1 MKNKRRFFFRLG
13 AIALLVAIAACMMVI
28 GRGHTVYIDN
38 KSLEYEGETYAPYY
52 RATVYVNGERVS
64 KLQPKERASATNIGQ
79 SFSMT
84 LELIKEKGGETETVD
99 IAIKLPYS
107 RDGII
112 VNIPGYMAG
121 LPQDAWMSEFVSTP
135 TAAEMQDEEIPT
147 EEEDVLA
154 GAEF

>member
-1 MKNKRRFFFRLG
+1 MNKRRLAVRLG
-13 AIALLVAIAACMMVI
+13 AIALLIAIAACMMVI
-28 GRGHTVYIDN
+28 GRGHTVYVDN
-38 KSLEYEGETYAPYY
+38 KSIDFDGETFAPYY
-52 RATVYVNGERVS
+52 RATVYVNGERLS
-64 KLQPKERASATNIGQ
+64 KLQPKERTSATNIGQ

-99 IAIKLPYS
+99 IALKLPYNM
-107 RDGII
+107 DGII

-121 LPQDAWMSEFVSTP
+121 LPEEAWMTEFVSVP
-135 TAAEMQDEEIPT
+135 TEAEMQDEEIPT

>member
-1 MKNKRRFFFRLG
+1 MNKRRLAFRLG
-13 AIALLVAIAACMMVI
+13 AIALLVVIAACMMVI
-28 GRGHTVYIDN
+28 GRGHTVYVDN
-38 KSLEYEGETYAPYY
+38 KSIDFDGETFAPYY
-52 RATVYVNGERVS
+52 RATVYVNGERLS
-64 KLQPKERASATNIGQ
+64 KLQPKERTSATNIGQ

-99 IAIKLPYS
+99 VFLKLPYNM
-107 RDGII
+107 DGII

-135 TAAEMQDEEIPT
+135 TEAEMQDEALPG

>member
-99 IAIKLPYS
+99 IAIKLPYNM
-107 RDGII
+107 DGII

>member
-13 AIALLVAIAACMMVI
+13 AIVLLVAIAACMMVI

-84 LELIKEKGGETETVD
+84 LELIT
-99 IAIKLPYS
+99 S
-107 RDGII
+107 
-112 VNIPGYMAG
+112 
-121 LPQDAWMSEFVSTP
+121 STSP
-135 TAAEMQDEEIPT
+135 ATWRACPRT
-147 EEEDVLA
+147 R
-154 GAEF
+154 G

>member
-13 AIALLVAIAACMMVI
+13 AIVLLVAIAACMMVI

-107 RDGII
+107 MDGII

-121 LPQDAWMSEFVSTP
+121 LPQGAWMSEFVSTP
-135 TAAEMQDEEIPT
+135 TAAELQDEALPG

>member
-13 AIALLVAIAACMMVI
+13 AIVLLVAIAACMMVI

-84 LELIKEKGGETETVD
+84 LELIKEKDGETETVD

-107 RDGII
+107 MDGII

-135 TAAEMQDEEIPT
+135 TEAELQDEALPG

>member
-13 AIALLVAIAACMMVI
+13 AIVLLAAIAACMMVI

-84 LELIKEKGGETETVD
+84 LELIREKGGETETVD

-107 RDGII
+107 MDGII

-121 LPQDAWMSEFVSTP
+121 LPQDAWMSEFISTP
-135 TAAEMQDEEIPT
+135 TEAEMQDEALPG

>member
-13 AIALLVAIAACMMVI
+13 AIVLLVAIAACMMVI

-79 SFSMT
+79 SFSRT
-84 LELIKEKGGETETVD
+84 LELIKEKGGETKTVD
-99 IAIKLPYS
+99 IALKLPYNM
-107 RDGII
+107 DGII

>member
-1 MKNKRRFFFRLG
+1 MNKRRLLFRIG
-13 AIALLVAIAACMMVI
+13 AVALLVVIAACMMII

-38 KSLEYEGETYAPYY
+38 KTLEYEGQSYAPYY

-64 KLQPKERASATNIGQ
+64 KLQPKERTSATNIGQ

-99 IAIKLPYS
+99 IALKLPYNM
-107 RDGII
+107 DGII

-121 LPQDAWMSEFVSTP
+121 LPEEAWMTEFISTP
-135 TAAEMQDEEIPT
+135 TEAEMQDEEIPT

>member
-13 AIALLVAIAACMMVI
+13 AIALLAAIAACMMVI
-28 GRGHTVYIDN
+28 GRGYTVYIDN

-107 RDGII
+107 MDGII

-135 TAAEMQDEEIPT
+135 TEAEMQDEALPG

>member
-84 LELIKEKGGETETVD
+84 LELIKDKDGETETVD
-99 IAIKLPYS
+99 IALKLPYNM
-107 RDGII
+107 DDII

>member
-1 MKNKRRFFFRLG
+1 MNKRRLLFRIG
-13 AIALLVAIAACMMVI
+13 AVALLVVIAACMMII

-38 KSLEYEGETYAPYY
+38 KTLEYEGQSYAPYY

-79 SFSMT
+79 SFSMS
-84 LELIKEKGGETETVD
+84 LELIKEKGQDAETVD
-99 IAIKLPYS
+99 ISIKLPYNM
-107 RDGII
+107 DGII
-112 VNIPGYMAG
+112 VNIPGYLAG
-121 LPQDAWMSEFVSTP
+121 LPQEAWMSEFVSVP
-135 TAAEMQDEEIPT
+135 SEAEMQEEAPT

>member
-13 AIALLVAIAACMMVI
+13 AIVLLVAIAACMMVI

-107 RDGII
+107 MDGII

-121 LPQDAWMSEFVSTP
+121 LPQGAWMSEFVSTP
-135 TAAEMQDEEIPT
+135 TEAELQDEALPG

>member
-13 AIALLVAIAACMMVI
+13 AIVLLVAIAACMMVI

-79 SFSMT
+79 SFFMT

-107 RDGII
+107 MDGII